1 MAVILFFD
9 AEGQTFTWDDH
20 EENSK
25 RVTRKIRD
33 WAERNGFERL
43 AFWRDKKEPHK
54 LFVELGGT
62 KLSYWVPEHI
72 FINGDD
78 TSVEEQLDY
87 ARGAQRRSAAGYN
100 KFDR

>member
-33 WAERNGFERL
+33 WAERNSFDRI

-54 LFVELGGT
+54 L
-62 KLSYWVPEHI
+62 
-72 FINGDD
+72 
-78 TSVEEQLDY
+78 
-87 ARGAQRRSAAGYN
+87 
-100 KFDR
+100 